1 MSLSTQLAGQ
11 FDLIVLGGGPGG
23 YVAAIRAAQLGLK
36 TALVEREHLGGI
48 CLNWGCIPTKAL
60 LHTASV
66 YRQMQHAEDLGL
78 RASGV
83 SFDFKRVIGRSRE
96 VAARLNTG
104 VGHLLKKNKVQIFM
118 GQGRL
123 LSAGVLEV
131 NLADSSGAADC
142 KPLMLHASHIILAT
156 GARARDLPG
165 MAADGDRLWNYRHAL
180 AADTLPESLLVVGGG
195 AIGMEFASF
204 YSHMGSKVTVIEA
217 KDRILPIEDEDIS
230 AFVQKAFEGQGVR
243 ILNVATM
250 TKLTSH
256 ANGVQVLLQHDKEDI
271 EIDVERVLLSVG
283 IVGNTDGLNLA
294 DVGVKVES
302 GHIVTD
308 AWGFT
313 GVPGLYAIGDVAGGP
328 WLAHKAS
335 HEAVV
340 CVERI
345 AGYGNA
351 HPLQATQIPSCTYC
365 HPQVASIGLTEAQA
379 RLRGGKLRI
388 GRFPFVANGKAIA
401 LGEANGFVKTVFDD
415 ATGELLGAHMC
426 GPDVTELIHGFS
438 IAQTLEATEA
448 ELMET
453 VFPHPTLSEAM
464 HEAVLASY
472 DRPLHF

>member
-1 MSLSTQLAGQ
+1 MNNEK

-23 YVAAIRAAQLGLK
+23 YVAAIRAAQLGMK

-60 LHTASV
+60 LHTAGV
-66 YRQMQHAEDLGL
+66 YRQMRHAEELGL
-78 RASGV
+78 SAEGL
-83 SFDFKRVIGRSRE
+83 SFDFKRVIGRSRD
-96 VAARLNTG
+96 VAGRLNSG
-104 VGHLLKKNKVQIFM
+104 VGHLLKKNKVRVFM
-118 GQGRL
+118 GSGSL
-123 LSAGVLEV
+123 LSTSELQVIPA
-131 NLADSSGAADC
+131 GAAG
-142 KPLMLHASHIILAT
+142 KAVTLQGAHIIVAT

-165 MAADGDRLWNYRHAL
+165 MTADGDRLWNYRHAL
-180 AADTLPESLLVVGGG
+180 AAEALPASLLVVGGG

-204 YSHMGSKVTVIEA
+204 YSQMGSRVTVIEA
-217 KDRILPIEDEDIS
+217 KDRILPVEDEEIS
-230 AFVQKAFEGQGVR
+230 AFARKAFEAQGISVLTGTTLGKLTAGREGVR
-243 ILNVATM
+243 VSLRR
-250 TKLTSH
+250 
-256 ANGVQVLLQHDKEDI
+256 NGQDS

-283 IVGNTDGLNLA
+283 IVGNTEGLNLA
-294 DVGVKVES
+294 QVGVRVEA

-308 AWGFT
+308 AWGRT

-345 AGYGNA
+345 AGHGNA
-351 HPLQATQIPSCTYC
+351 HPLQMAQIPSCTYC

-379 RLRGGKLRI
+379 ALSGRKLRI

-426 GPDVTELIHGFS
+426 GPDVTELIHGFG
-438 IAQTLEATEA
+438 IARALEATEA

-464 HEAVLASY
+464 HEAVLAAY